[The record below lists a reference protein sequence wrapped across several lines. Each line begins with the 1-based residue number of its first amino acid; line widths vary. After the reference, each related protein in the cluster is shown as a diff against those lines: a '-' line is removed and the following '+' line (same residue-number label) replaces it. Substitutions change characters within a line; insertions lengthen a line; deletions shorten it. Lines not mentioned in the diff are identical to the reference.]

1 MTDEEQQ
8 SVEAETE
15 AVSAAEAEEV
25 SSAEAEE
32 GIVPGPRPLG
42 PLEEELD
49 VYPIRPPEH
58 DPRWALWVMWTWVG
72 IAIFFIVFILVL
84 IVLGFY
90 YD

>member
-1 MTDEEQQ
+1 MTDEEHQ
-8 SVEAETE
+8 SAGAESETGTP
-15 AVSAAEAEEV
+15 V
-25 SSAEAEE
+25 
-32 GIVPGPRPLG
+32 VPGPRPLG

-58 DPRWALWVMWTWVG
+58 EPRWALWVMWTWAG

>member
-8 SVEAETE
+8 SAGAEPEA
-15 AVSAAEAEEV
+15 V
-25 SSAEAEE
+25 SSAEAQQSV
-32 GIVPGPRPLG
+32 VPGARPLG

-49 VYPIRPPEH
+49 VYPVRPPEH